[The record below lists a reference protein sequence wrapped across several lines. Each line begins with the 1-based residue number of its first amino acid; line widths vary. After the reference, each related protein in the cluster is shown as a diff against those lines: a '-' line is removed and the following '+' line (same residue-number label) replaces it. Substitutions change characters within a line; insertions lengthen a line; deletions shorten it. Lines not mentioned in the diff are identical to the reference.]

1 MSQTESRV
9 GTGKPHKPARR
20 SRTGEFLNG
29 LAVRQRLHVLVAV
42 FGVAVALVLAVSVY
56 GLLEGRGSASS
67 ANMGF
72 NSFAVEQSA
81 YEGWLTDDDQSNMS
95 AALASLNENS
105 QRPLLKATI
114 AQIVQG
120 RQQAYSSLAQFAR
133 GSVSPG
139 LRADARRIVAD
150 IGAYNVFTNEV
161 ISDIAAGNLRGAIV
175 AVAVSNAS
183 VSNLTQT
190 DFDAMQGA
198 ITRSVHELKP
208 ALDQT
213 NTDALILL
221 VIATVL
227 SGAVC
232 LFIVRRIVLTITK
245 PLDRITEA
253 LELVGAGD
261 LSARANVRPGDEFGN
276 VAQMLNSAIAAEE
289 LSVHRERSTA
299 DVLREKVD
307 EMLRVVTAAA
317 AGDLTV
323 DVPHSGEDAIGKM
336 GASLAQFLGDLRER
350 IATIGRNAETVAGA
364 SAHLT
369 CTAERMSG
377 TANDTSEQA
386 TAVSS
391 SSEKVSQ
398 NVHSAAAAAE
408 LLTASIREISSS
420 ASEATRIASEA
431 VRVANEANE
440 TVGQLARSSAEIG
453 EVTKL
458 ISGIARQ
465 TNLLALNAA
474 IEAAHSGEAGE
485 GFAVVA
491 NAVKA
496 LARETAAAT
505 VGINE
510 KIVLIQHDTKSAGQA
525 ISRIGEIIASIDRL
539 QNTIAAAVTE
549 QGATTDEIARTV
561 VGAAD
566 GTVGI
571 TETINGVAESAR
583 ATSGGASE
591 TEHAAEELSRTAAE
605 LQQLVARFTV

>member
-1 MSQTESRV
+1 
-9 GTGKPHKPARR
+9 
-20 SRTGEFLNG
+20 
-29 LAVRQRLHVLVAV
+29 
-42 FGVAVALVLAVSVY
+42 
-56 GLLEGRGSASS
+56 
-67 ANMGF
+67 
-72 NSFAVEQSA
+72 
-81 YEGWLTDDDQSNMS
+81 LTDDDQSNMS
-95 AALASLNENS
+95 AALASLNEKS
-105 QRPLLKATI
+105 QQPLLNATI
-114 AQIVQG
+114 AQIIQG
-120 RQQAYSSLAQFAR
+120 RQQAYSSLAQFSR
-133 GSVSPG
+133 GSVSAR
-139 LRADARRIVAD
+139 LEADARRVAADIAAYNVYTDRVITD
-150 IGAYNVFTNEV
+150 IGAGDF
-161 ISDIAAGNLRGAIV
+161 RGAIV
-175 AVAVSNAS
+175 AVAVSNAT
-183 VSNLTQT
+183 VSNQTQT
-190 DFDAMQGA
+190 DFDTMQTA

-213 NTDALILL
+213 NTDALVLL
-221 VIATVL
+221 AIAALL
-227 SGAVC
+227 SGVVC

-253 LELVGAGD
+253 LELVSAGD
-261 LSARANVRPGDEFGN
+261 LSARANVRPGDEFGE
-276 VAQMLNSAIAAEE
+276 VAKMLNSAIAAEE
-289 LSVHRERSTA
+289 LSVNRERSTA
-299 DVLREKVD
+299 EVLRDKVD
-307 EMLRVVTAAA
+307 ELLKVVTAAA

-323 DVPHSGEDAIGKM
+323 DVPRSGEDAIGKM
-336 GASLAQFLGDLRER
+336 DASLAQFLGDLRER

-369 CTAERMSG
+369 ATAEWMSG

-391 SSEKVSQ
+391 SSQKVSK
-398 NVHSAAAAAE
+398 NVHSAAAAAAE

-431 VRVANEANE
+431 VSVANEARE
-440 TVGQLARSSAEIG
+440 TVGKLARSSAEIG
-453 EVTKL
+453 EVTKV
-458 ISGIARQ
+458 ISAIARQ

-474 IEAAHSGEAGE
+474 IEAAHSGVAGE

-491 NAVKA
+491 NEVKT
-496 LARETAAAT
+496 LAREKAAAT

-549 QGATTDEIARTV
+549 QSATTDEIARTV

-571 TETINGVAESAR
+571 TETINGVAYSAR
-583 ATSGGASE
+583 ATSGRATE

-605 LQQLVARFTV
+605 LQQLVARFSV